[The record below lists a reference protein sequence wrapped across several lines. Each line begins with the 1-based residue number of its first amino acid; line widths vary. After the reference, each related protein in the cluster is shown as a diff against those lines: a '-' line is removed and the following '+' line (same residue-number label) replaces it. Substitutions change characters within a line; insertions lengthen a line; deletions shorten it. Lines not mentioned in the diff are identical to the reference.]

1 MPKSLP
7 VGWEAMLYFYCF
19 EFLNL
24 IYFFMQQV
32 LIGKLH
38 FMLGFSSWPQGCFC
52 VACQLRFFFFFNLFW
67 LHWVVGCLQLRQV
80 GAILRCGARTS
91 HCGGFSCFRAQALG
105 AWASVVVACGFSSC
119 GSRDLEC
126 RLSSC
131 GARDQLLHGMWD
143 LPRPEIEPVSPT
155 LAGGFLTAAP
165 PGKSQEWFLFQ
176 KVKQNNK

>member
-52 VACQLRFFFFFNLFW
+52 VACQLRFFFFLIYFGCIGLWAVSSCGRWGLFFVAVRG
-67 LHWVVGCLQLRQV
+67 LLIAVASLVSEHRLQ
-80 GAILRCGARTS
+80 ARGLQS
-91 HCGGFSCFRAQALG
+91 LWHAG
-105 AWASVVVACGFSSC
+105 SVVVARGIQSAGSVVVAHGISCSMACGIFP
-119 GSRDLEC
+119 
-126 RLSSC
+126 
-131 GARDQLLHGMWD
+131 DQRSNQCLLHWQVD
-143 LPRPEIEPVSPT
+143 S
-155 LAGGFLTAAP
+155 
-165 PGKSQEWFLFQ
+165 
-176 KVKQNNK
+176 